1 MKRAVLLALVL
12 VCLPMLAAAQVY
24 AGDPPAAWAQKETLE
39 WTVFDVNEGD
49 AMLLT
54 CGGESMLVDG
64 GPKPFR
70 AMLRDELEARGLRH
84 LTRIL
89 NTHYHDDHIDG
100 LYYLF
105 TYGFTADEY
114 LHAYSDSAI
123 AGNKLGRRTVQA
135 AKKNGV
141 PVRRVADGDT
151 LTLGGATIDII
162 QCTKIL
168 NTNARSLVL
177 RVSFGGSSILLCADI
192 TGEVQHEL
200 VESLS
205 EQALRSDLIKLPHHA
220 LTPAVPEFLDAV
232 APQAAV
238 ITNRSYN
245 VGTPAKAQL
254 TSRKIPAYFSGDGLV
269 RAVTDGVDWY
279 MTQQKAGT

>member
-12 VCLPMLAAAQVY
+12 VCLLMLAAAQVY

-123 AGNKLGRRTVQA
+123 EGNKLGRRTVQA

-141 PVRRVADGDT
+141 PVGWD
-151 LTLGGATIDII
+151 
-162 QCTKIL
+162 
-168 NTNARSLVL
+168 
-177 RVSFGGSSILLCADI
+177 VSISEDMKK
-192 TGEVQHEL
+192 ERHE
-200 VESLS
+200 
-205 EQALRSDLIKLPHHA
+205 
-220 LTPAVPEFLDAV
+220 
-232 APQAAV
+232 
-238 ITNRSYN
+238 
-245 VGTPAKAQL
+245 
-254 TSRKIPAYFSGDGLV
+254 
-269 RAVTDGVDWY
+269 
-279 MTQQKAGT
+279 TQRDHR

>member
-1 MKRAVLLALVL
+1 MKRTVLLAVAL
-12 VCLPMLAAAQVY
+12 VCLPLLAAAQVY
-24 AGDPPAAWAQKETLE
+24 TGDPPASWAQKETLE

-54 CGGESMLVDG
+54 CGGESLLVDG

-70 AMLRDELEARGLRH
+70 TMLRDELKARGLRH

-135 AKKNGV
+135 AEKNGV

-151 LTLGGATIDII
+151 LTLGSATVGII

-177 RVSFGGSSILLCADI
+177 RVSFGESSVLLCADI
-192 TGEVQHEL
+192 IGEVQHEL
-200 VESLS
+200 VDTLS
-205 EQALRSDLIKLPHHA
+205 EQELRSDLIKLPHHA

-232 APQAAV
+232 SPQAAV
-238 ITNRSYN
+238 ITNRSHN
-245 VGTPAKAQL
+245 VGMPAKAQL
-254 TSRKIPAYFSGDGLV
+254 TSRHIPAYFSGDGLV
-269 RAVTDGVDWY
+269 YAVTDGVDWY
-279 MTQQKAGT
+279 ITQQKAGT

>member
-1 MKRAVLLALVL
+1 MKRAAVLLVL
-12 VCLPMLAAAQVY
+12 LMYLPALAAAQVY
-24 AGDPPAAWAQKETLE
+24 AGEPPADWTRKETLE
-39 WTVFDVNEGD
+39 WTVFDVNKGD

-70 AMLRDELEARGLRH
+70 ETLRDELEARGLRH

-114 LHAYSDSAI
+114 QHGYSDAAI
-123 AGNKLGRRTVQA
+123 EADKLGRRTVRA
-135 AKKNGV
+135 ARKNGV
-141 PVRRVADGDT
+141 LIRRVADGDT
-151 LTLGGATIDII
+151 LPLGGATVRII

-177 RVSFGGSSILLCADI
+177 RVTFGESSILLCADI

-200 VESLS
+200 TDTLTDRE
-205 EQALRSDLIKLPHHA
+205 LRADLIKLPHHA
-220 LTPAVPEFLDAV
+220 LTPAVPAFLDAV
-232 APQAAV
+232 SPQAAV
-238 ITNRSYN
+238 VTNRSRN
-245 VGTPAKAQL
+245 VGSPAKSQL
-254 TSRKIPAYFSGDGLV
+254 TSRGIPAYFSGDGIV
-269 RAVTDGVDWY
+269 RAVTDGTDWY
-279 MTQQKAGT
+279 ISQQKAGT